1 MTLRRTRK
9 QVGGK
14 SVQHIQSLIKPSI
27 SPCTYSC
34 HSPCIANLC
43 NVYVVISFV
52 LEFDHFG
59 RMRRACIAPT
69 LRQSVRWMDKTAAQF
84 SQTEAPRVAV
94 AFTFNRKIVFSFI
107 GPDLQIKLVAWIRGQ
122 HKPLIIDT
130 SGSQCLPKSEATE
143 AGIIWVPRQPV
154 LRGSGC
160 FVVARQGQNVKQGSS
175 RYGSCTENVTV
186 KSKW

>member
-14 SVQHIQSLIKPSI
+14 SMQHIQSLIKPSF
-27 SPCTYSC
+27 SPCIYSC
-34 HSPCIANLC
+34 HSPCTF
-43 NVYVVISFV
+43 VYVVISFV

-59 RMRRACIAPT
+59 RMRRACMAPT

-84 SQTEAPRVAV
+84 SQTEAPRV

-130 SGSQCLPKSEATE
+130 YGSQCLPKSEATE
-143 AGIIWVPRQPV
+143 ALRQVSFGFP
-154 LRGSGC
+154 GSLFWGAVAALWGC
-160 FVVARQGQNVKQGSS
+160 SASGSKCKT
-175 RYGSCTENVTV
+175 GF
-186 KSKW
+186 KSIRKLDRKCNCEG